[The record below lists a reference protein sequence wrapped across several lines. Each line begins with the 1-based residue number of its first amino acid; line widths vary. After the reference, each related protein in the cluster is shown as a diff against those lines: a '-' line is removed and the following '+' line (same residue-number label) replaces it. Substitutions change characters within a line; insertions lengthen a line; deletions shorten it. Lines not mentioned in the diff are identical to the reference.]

1 MDLKTN
7 FLSKKDNIPE
17 IITEDELLKLMR
29 QAYVHP
35 AEKNQVVNP
44 MQIWNDAYTYLK
56 TNNQDYKIERIYK
69 RYEDIIEINERI
81 NI

>member
-1 MDLKTN
+1 MDLKTS
-7 FLSKKDNIPE
+7 FLSKKDKIPE
-17 IITEDELLKLMR
+17 KITEDQLLKLMR
-29 QAYVHP
+29 EAYVHP

-56 TNNQDYKIERIYK
+56 TNNQDYKKERIYK
-69 RYEDIIEINERI
+69 RYEDIIETNERV

>member
-1 MDLKTN
+1 MGVL
-7 FLSKKDNIPE
+7 F
-17 IITEDELLKLMR
+17 MR
-29 QAYVHP
+29 GVSIEERAINLAHP

-69 RYEDIIEINERI
+69 RYELCKI
-81 NI
+81 